1 MEEPEAAEGVMT
13 QPVAVPVLEKS
24 AAVRPLTG
32 SEKESE
38 YESEAALAGDEG
50 EAVKEA
56 VGAVRSIDT
65 EAACSLAAGPRLP
78 D

>member
-1 MEEPEAAEGVMT
+1 MT
-13 QPVAVPVLEKS
+13 QPVAVPSFEKS
-24 AAVRPLTG
+24 AAARPLTG

-38 YESEAALAGDEG
+38 YESEAELAGDEG

-65 EAACSLAAGPRLP
+65 EVACSLAAGPRLP